1 MWASERGEEDPGM
14 TMVTPPSRDCGI
26 EERLTREAAEV
37 EQAMLAGLEAVE
49 ERFDHKLNQV
59 ATEIRALLGEREQH
73 FAEFLDRL
81 EGATRLFLEA
91 LTELRRDW

>member
-1 MWASERGEEDPGM
+1 MWASERGEDDQSM
-14 TMVTPPSRDCGI
+14 VMVTPPSRACGI

-49 ERFDHKLNQV
+49 ERFDHKLDQV
-59 ATEIRALLGEREQH
+59 AAEMRTLLGEREQH

-81 EGATRLFLEA
+81 EGVARLFLEA

>member
-1 MWASERGEEDPGM
+1 MV
-14 TMVTPPSRDCGI
+14 MVTPPSGACGI

-49 ERFDHKLNQV
+49 ERFDHKLDQV
-59 ATEIRALLGEREQH
+59 AAEMRTLLGEREQH

-81 EGATRLFLEA
+81 EGVARLFLEA